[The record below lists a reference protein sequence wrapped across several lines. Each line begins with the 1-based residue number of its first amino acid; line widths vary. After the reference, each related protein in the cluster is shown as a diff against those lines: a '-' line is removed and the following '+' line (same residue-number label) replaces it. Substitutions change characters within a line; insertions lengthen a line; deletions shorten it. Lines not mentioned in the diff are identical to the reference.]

1 MLRPFIFVV
10 SLLLAIF
17 LSTEVYGKSLKQQL
31 PPIVI
36 LYPDGTYYT
45 LAYGEDVYVSDRP
58 VYSLQGQDLEIRLI
72 QIEPWAQRD
81 FEVQIVPKPEPEL
94 IITEEEAD
102 G

>member
-1 MLRPFIFVV
+1 MLRPFIFIVV
-10 SLLLAIF
+10 LLLAVF
-17 LSTEVYGKSLKQQL
+17 MTEAVYGKSLKQQL

-45 LAYGEDVYVSDRP
+45 LAYGEDVYVSDSP

-72 QIEPWAQRD
+72 QIEPWDKRD
-81 FEVQIVPKPEPEL
+81 FEVEIVPKPDPEL

>member
-1 MLRPFIFVV
+1 MKY
-10 SLLLAIF
+10 LLAAFF
-17 LSTEVYGKSLKQQL
+17 LLASTSHALSLKQQV

-72 QIEPWAQRD
+72 QSEPWSQRD
-81 FEVQIVPKPEPEL
+81 FEVDIVPKPDPEL

>member
-1 MLRPFIFVV
+1 MVKPFIFVV
-10 SLLLAIF
+10 ALLLAIF
-17 LSTEVYGKSLKQQL
+17 LPTEVYGKSLKQQL

-72 QIEPWAQRD
+72 QIEPWRQRD
-81 FEVQIVPKPEPEL
+81 FEVEIVPAPEPEL
-94 IITEEEAD
+94 IIIEGDTD